1 VDFGYLNIE
10 LKSRVGILKKSK
22 KRKKNDKKFL
32 KRGKKERK
40 EEKLKKM
47 MQKDVQFV
55 VCFQN
60 RAFSRCIGRIDYC
73 AGSNWWWRLVKMLK
87 WVR

>member
-1 VDFGYLNIE
+1 MT
-10 LKSRVGILKKSK
+10 K
-22 KRKKNDKKFL
+22 

-47 MQKDVQFV
+47 MQKDVQFA

-60 RAFSRCIGRIDYC
+60 RAFCWRAGRFAQAVVGGGWMKC
-73 AGSNWWWRLVKMLK
+73 
-87 WVR
+87 

>member
-1 VDFGYLNIE
+1 M
-10 LKSRVGILKKSK
+10 GILKKSK

-47 MQKDVQFV
+47 MQKDLHLFRLGAAGA
-55 VCFQN
+55 FQMK
-60 RAFSRCIGRIDYC
+60 IGDLQLTI
-73 AGSNWWWRLVKMLK
+73 GEQKNVESG
-87 WVR
+87 

>member
-1 VDFGYLNIE
+1 MT
-10 LKSRVGILKKSK
+10 K
-22 KRKKNDKKFL
+22 

-47 MQKDVQFV
+47 MQKDVHFE

-60 RAFSRCIGRIDYC
+60 RG
-73 AGSNWWWRLVKMLK
+73 KMPRGPLLPAK
-87 WVR
+87 KESARG